1 MANNFKA
8 YVKRTILES
17 AREYA
22 GGNRRTKESTKGAF
36 MDALHGTDSGWWSDL
51 IYTADM
57 LKMAHKYRRDI
68 ATALDEYRD
77 EIGESYARYIPD
89 DDTNISADL
98 IYSALMRGPYSFA
111 DYNDE
116 SEKGN
121 RADHAVLGLK
131 FAVEWFAGQLAR
143 DYCPDI

>member
-1 MANNFKA
+1 MTNNLKA

-68 ATALDEYRD
+68 AAALDEYRD
-77 EIGESYARYIPD
+77 ATGESYIYRDMGRDID
-89 DDTNISADL
+89 ADM
-98 IYSALMRGPYSFA
+98 IGAALLRGPYSF
-111 DYNDE
+111 
-116 SEKGN
+116 SEYHGEGDKAY
-121 RADHAVLGLK
+121 RADCALLGLR
-131 FAVEWFAGQLAR
+131 FAVEWYAGELAR
-143 DYCPDI
+143 EYCPDL

>member
-1 MANNFKA
+1 MANNLKA

-77 EIGESYARYIPD
+77 EIGESYTCRVSD
-89 DDTNISADL
+89 DNNISADR
-98 IYSALMRGPYSFA
+98 IYSALLRGPYSFE
-111 DYNDE
+111 DYRGE
-116 SEKGN
+116 SDKAV
-121 RADHAVLGLK
+121 RADCAIIGLR

-143 DYCPDI
+143 DYCPDL